1 MCYDTEI
8 YIKGRRC
15 SLVQT
20 LIEVLLI
27 ALSLAMD
34 AMAVSIS
41 AGLACKGSAVKV
53 GLRLGAWFGAFQFA
67 MPLIGFALGQAM
79 AAYVEAVAPY
89 IAFALLAFIG
99 GRMVWDAVAP
109 GSEDEDMSTLSNKKV
124 CLLAIATSIDALA
137 VGVGAAMMEMP
148 LLASCVII
156 GVVAFAL
163 SFLGAVVGR
172 RLGQRFNR
180 WAQAAGGVVLIGIGL
195 KFLLERLFF

>member
-1 MCYDTEI
+1 MLQI
-8 YIKGRRC
+8 
-15 SLVQT
+15 LVQA
-20 LIEVLLI
+20 VLI

-41 AGLACKGSAVKV
+41 AGLACKGSTVRL

-67 MPLIGFALGQAM
+67 MPLLGFALGQAM

-109 GSEDEDMSTLSNKKV
+109 GGENEDLSVLSNKKV

-148 LLASCVII
+148 LLLSCLII

-163 SFLGAVVGR
+163 SLFGAVVGG
-172 RLGQRFNR
+172 RLGRRFHR
-180 WAQAAGGVVLIGIGL
+180 WAQAAGGAVLIGIGL

>member
-1 MCYDTEI
+1 M
-8 YIKGRRC
+8 
-15 SLVQT
+15 
-20 LIEVLLI
+20 LIQALLI

-34 AMAVSIS
+34 AMAVSVS
-41 AGLACKGSAVKV
+41 AGLACKEGSAARV
-53 GLRLGAWFGAFQFA
+53 GLRLGAWFGCFQFA

-99 GRMVWDAVAP
+99 GRMVWDAVSP
-109 GSEDEDMSTLSNKKV
+109 GDKDEDLSTLSNKKV

-148 LLASCVII
+148 LLLSCVII